1 MNRIKVI
8 NEPSELVPM
17 LRSVDTPVKR
27 DVLKEVTLE
36 WRTADE
42 IEEKFGPEGRD
53 AIIFFEKMK
62 LVETRWLSKDGGY
75 PEKSYHTYYTS
86 FSMNAQWPVYEISDV
101 LTAAMMSDEEYL
113 TWEEKILAEV
123 GKNGRFS
130 GDVAEAL
137 GLTSTMLKSL
147 VRRSVKM
154 DYRGHRI
161 ELLKDE
167 RGHPDAPH
175 LYNEDRAQ
183 AGKGQARDHAC
194 GTVLQSPG
202 G

>member
-42 IEEKFGPEGRD
+42 IAEKYGPEGRD
-53 AIIFFEKMK
+53 AIVFFEKMK
-62 LVETRWLSKDGGY
+62 LVETRWMSKDGGY

-86 FSMNAQWPVYEISDV
+86 FSINAQWPVYEISDV
-101 LTAAMMSDEEYL
+101 LTAAMMGDDEYGEI
-113 TWEEKILAEV
+113 ERKILEKV
-123 GKNGRFS
+123 GKDGVFS
-130 GDVAEAL
+130 GDVAESL
-137 GLTSTMLKSL
+137 GLSSTMLKSL

-154 DYRGHRI
+154 DFRGHRI
-161 ELLKDE
+161 ELKRDE
-167 RGHPDAPH
+167 
-175 LYNEDRAQ
+175 
-183 AGKGQARDHAC
+183 
-194 GTVLQSPG
+194 
-202 G
+202 

>member
-36 WRTADE
+36 WKTADE
-42 IEEKFGPEGRD
+42 IEAKFGPEGRD

-62 LVETRWLSKDGGY
+62 LVETRWLSAGGNY

-86 FSMNAQWPVYEISDV
+86 FNINAQWPVYEISDV
-101 LTAAMMSDEEYL
+101 LTAAMMDEDEYAAI
-113 TWEEKILAEV
+113 EAKIIEQV
-123 GKNGRFS
+123 GKDGRFS

-137 GLTSTMLKSL
+137 DLSSTMLKSL
-147 VRRSVKM
+147 VRRSVKV

-161 ELLKDE
+161 EMI
-167 RGHPDAPH
+167 
-175 LYNEDRAQ
+175 
-183 AGKGQARDHAC
+183 RD
-194 GTVLQSPG
+194 G
-202 G
+202 

>member
-17 LRSVDTPVKR
+17 LRSVDTVVKR

-53 AIIFFEKMK
+53 AIIFFDKMK
-62 LVETRWLSKDGGY
+62 LVESRWMSTGGNY
-75 PEKSYHTYYTS
+75 PEKSYHTFYTS
-86 FSMNAQWPVYEISDV
+86 FHINAQWPVYEISDV
-101 LTAAMMSDEEYL
+101 LAAAMMSDEEYA
-113 TWEEKILAEV
+113 EVEAKILAEV
-123 GKNGRFS
+123 GEDGKFS

-137 GLTSTMLKSL
+137 GFTATMLKSL

-154 DYRGHRI
+154 DFRGHRI
-161 ELLKDE
+161 EIKRE
-167 RGHPDAPH
+167 
-175 LYNEDRAQ
+175 E
-183 AGKGQARDHAC
+183 
-194 GTVLQSPG
+194 
-202 G
+202 

>member
-42 IEEKFGPEGRD
+42 IEQKFGPEGRD
-53 AIIFFEKMK
+53 AILFFDKMK
-62 LVETRWLSKDGGY
+62 LVESRWMAVPGKNF
-75 PEKSYHTYYTS
+75 PEKSYHTFYTS
-86 FSMNAQWPVYEISDV
+86 FHINAQWPVYEISDV
-101 LTAAMMSDEEYL
+101 LAAAMMSESEYADI
-113 TWEEKILAEV
+113 EAKIIAEV
-123 GKNGRFS
+123 GEEGKFS

-137 GLTSTMLKSL
+137 GLTSTMLKGL

-161 ELLKDE
+161 EMKRE
-167 RGHPDAPH
+167 
-175 LYNEDRAQ
+175 E
-183 AGKGQARDHAC
+183 
-194 GTVLQSPG
+194 
-202 G
+202 

>member
-42 IEEKFGPEGRD
+42 IEKKYGPEGRE

-62 LVETRWLSKDGGY
+62 LVESRWLSTDGNY
-75 PEKSYHTYYTS
+75 PEKSFHTYYTS
-86 FSMNAQWPVYEISDV
+86 FHINAQWPVYEISDV
-101 LTAAMMSDEEYL
+101 LAAAMMSEEEYS
-113 TWEEKILAEV
+113 EIENKILAEV
-123 GKNGRFS
+123 GTDGKFS

-137 GLTSTMLKSL
+137 GMTSTMLKSL

-154 DYRGHRI
+154 DFRGHRI
-161 ELLKDE
+161 ELKRDE
-167 RGHPDAPH
+167 
-175 LYNEDRAQ
+175 
-183 AGKGQARDHAC
+183 
-194 GTVLQSPG
+194 
-202 G
+202 

>member
-27 DVLKEVTLE
+27 DVLKDVTLE

-42 IEEKFGPEGRD
+42 IEKKYGPEGRE

-62 LVETRWLSKDGGY
+62 LVESRWLSTDGNY
-75 PEKSYHTYYTS
+75 PEKSFHTYYTS
-86 FSMNAQWPVYEISDV
+86 FHINAQWPVYEISDV
-101 LTAAMMSDEEYL
+101 LAAAMMSEEEYS
-113 TWEEKILAEV
+113 EIENKILAEV
-123 GKNGRFS
+123 GTDGKFS

-137 GLTSTMLKSL
+137 GMTSTMLKSL

-154 DYRGHRI
+154 DFRGHRI
-161 ELLKDE
+161 ELKRDE
-167 RGHPDAPH
+167 
-175 LYNEDRAQ
+175 
-183 AGKGQARDHAC
+183 
-194 GTVLQSPG
+194 
-202 G
+202 